1 MTHKVTLDFFFDR
14 EDDWGA
20 NYNNQDFFQYNIER
34 LRWCLVE
41 ADFLDGNPFAEC
53 VDLNTLEVRDVKA
66 FDLLY
71 SLGHK
76 ELLKMVEDKGW
87 DWIGDDFEHME
98 AYLSFIMQ
106 HDKAFCYSVKGEGYK
121 SDSDYLHIQTWHIPS
136 KYLASEDLR
145 QAYID
150 GTCNRTEDNG
160 YYMDSDS
167 HGY

>member
-1 MTHKVTLDFFFDR
+1 MTNKVTLDFFFDR

-41 ADFLDGNPFAEC
+41 ADHLEGNPFTGC
-53 VDLNTLEVRDVKA
+53 IDLNTLEVKDLKA

-71 SLGHK
+71 SLDHK
-76 ELLKMVEDKGW
+76 ELMKMVEDKDW

-106 HDKAFCYSVKGEGYK
+106 HDRSFCYSVKGEGYK
-121 SDSDYLHIQTWHIPS
+121 SDSDYLHIETWSIPEKFLKS
-136 KYLASEDLR
+136 DDLR
-145 QAYID
+145 DAYIA
-150 GTCNRTEDNG
+150 GSCNESGD
-160 YYMDSDS
+160 YYVDSDS